1 MAAEERDSILA
12 SGQRLDRYELLTPIA
27 SGGMAT
33 VWLARLLG
41 KRGFEKLVAIKTIR
55 TEYSD
60 DPRFEEMFLDEARIA
75 SGIQHPNVAQITDL
89 GEERGVLYIVMEWV
103 DGESLAKLRKAAAK
117 RGVPIPLGVAL
128 RILADAC
135 AGLHA
140 AHELRDQ
147 KGEPLGIVHRDIS
160 PHNILVSST
169 GVVKV
174 IDFGIAKA
182 KNRMAKETGTGV
194 VKGKVAYMAREQAM
208 GADVD
213 RRVDVWAIGVCLY
226 ELLAGELPFDGDNQ
240 LEIFQNVI
248 SLQKRPYIE
257 GATPA
262 VIDDIL
268 DKALARVPEDRYRT
282 AAAMER
288 ALEEAIQ
295 ALGVDGSTEAVTDF
309 VQANLADRF
318 AKRQELV
325 NRALESAAR
334 RALPNSVSEID
345 LHTSDFRVLTGG
357 PPSFEEAPTV
367 AANKLPGKA
376 PPSKELPGK
385 DTTEVP
391 VAERTAAPLPLSKAA
406 EVAPAKEAVKEPEK
420 RSKLELLLIAAAMGV
435 AFLLWRNTQPT
446 QPAAPAPAAAPA
458 ASESVA
464 PSESASAAPS
474 ESASVVIEPP
484 AVSASASASAA
495 PSVSAAPSAV
505 VQPQPPAAWQK
516 KPPLPAPP
524 VTATAAPEPTPAPSP
539 SEPPPPPP
547 PLPDD
552 DDPYQ

>member
-55 TEYSD
+55 TEFSD

-103 DGESLAKLRKAAAK
+103 DGESLAKLRKAALK
-117 RGVPIPLGVAL
+117 RGIPVPLGVAL
-128 RILADAC
+128 RVLADAC

-140 AHELRDQ
+140 AHELRDA
-147 KGEPLGIVHRDIS
+147 KGENLGIVHRDIS

-208 GADVD
+208 GVDVD
-213 RRVDVWAIGVCLY
+213 RRVDIWAIGVCLY
-226 ELLAGELPFDGDNQ
+226 ELIAGELPFDGDNQ

-248 SLQKRPYIE
+248 SLNKRPYIE

-268 DKALARVPEDRYRT
+268 DKALARIPEERYKT

-295 ALGVDGSTEAVTDF
+295 ALGVDGSAEAVASF
-309 VQANLADRF
+309 VQENLADRF

-325 NRALESAAR
+325 HRALESAAR
-334 RALPNSVSEID
+334 RVLPNSVSEID
-345 LHTSDFRVLTGG
+345 LHTDDFRVISSISG

-367 AANKLPGKA
+367 AAGKLIPDDDSNKV
-376 PPSKELPGK
+376 
-385 DTTEVP
+385 TTEIP
-391 VAERTAAPLPLSKAA
+391 VAERTAAPMPLNRVTD
-406 EVAPAKEAVKEPEK
+406 EQVARARQSLAPPERK
-420 RSKLELLLIAAAMGV
+420 PYLEYLLIAAAGV
-435 AFLLWRNTQPT
+435 IAFLMWKQQQAQRFE
-446 QPAAPAPAAAPA
+446 PAAPAPAP
-458 ASESVA
+458 SESVA
-464 PSESASAAPS
+464 PIESTSASAS
-474 ESASVVIEPP
+474 VSASVMPP
-484 AVSASASASAA
+484 PSASLSAAPSASAA
-495 PSVSAAPSAV
+495 PSVSAS
-505 VQPQPPAAWQK
+505 VQPQHPAAWQK
-516 KPPLPAPP
+516 
-524 VTATAAPEPTPAPSP
+524 
-539 SEPPPPPP
+539 PPPPPP
-547 PLPDD
+547 TAKPEPTPVASTPPPAPSVTAPPPPDD
-552 DDPYQ
+552 PEDPYQ